1 MHVQIISLSHNDAK
15 NSMTKIIPAIIS
27 GIANSGTNNIK
38 PIIIRGIPIIIPRPV
53 RDITKPMSIAKIP
66 AILVIPLTI

>member
-1 MHVQIISLSHNDAK
+1 
-15 NSMTKIIPAIIS
+15 MTKIIPVIIS

-53 RDITKPMSIAKIP
+53 RDIPKPMSIAKMP
-66 AILVIPLTI
+66 AILVIPLTIDSQ